1 MIHMVRT
8 FGQPKRGLIWARVVT
23 TALLLGPSFFS
34 GCDVA
39 PPGEWQVHPDIA
51 VLTKRQEDCVE
62 SSRATFAVRST
73 RTIDRGLAVA
83 SIVPV
88 GTDTSVIATT
98 EGHLYVLA
106 TDSLIKWVSDPVA
119 VVRPSPSA
127 MAVAI
132 TRQGEIVE
140 LGPSADNV
148 IGRSRKGRRLPAAI
162 AVEGVAVTTD
172 AVWITAT
179 DGDRRVLY
187 RERKDENGTSHFDA
201 VRWFDAPVWI
211 GSVSDAAVAVGN
223 IEPPFAT
230 WLVASD
236 GSTVGWFGVRDA
248 RQANPLREG
257 RWVSLGV
264 WPLDCGTMVQV
275 LADLTSRLRRM
286 AFHRLEPD
294 GSITTRLGTVIDQP
308 FGVVASYPEDR
319 TFIALTDRGESWEL
333 QSIDW
338 TWSASNQQ
346 RRKQ

>member
-1 MIHMVRT
+1 MVRT
-8 FGQPKRGLIWARVVT
+8 FGQPKRGLTWARVVT

-83 SIVPV
+83 SIVPI

-119 VVRPSPSA
+119 IVRPSQSA

-148 IGRSRKGRRLPAAI
+148 IGRSRNGRRLPAAV

-187 RERKDENGTSHFDA
+187 RERKDANGTSHFDA

-236 GSTVGWFGVRDA
+236 GSTVGWFGVPDA

-264 WPLDCGTMVQV
+264 WPLDCGTVVQV

-338 TWSASNQQ
+338 TWSASNEQ